1 MSAADHAL
9 SPLAARAAA
18 HAVQTL
24 APGQALTLRPARAG
38 VLHVQRGAVW
48 ATRRGPHAANAG
60 AAGGDDVLRAGQR
73 LRLHAGEVLVLEPI
87 AVPGTPAQRV
97 ALHWRPKWPARPAN
111 CSARCAMPCAPAASC
126 CAARR
131 RGPGTGW
138 GRAGMRAACTMP
150 DTKATLLI
158 ASSACWTGAEARF
171 RS

>member
-18 HAVQTL
+18 HAVQPL

-97 ALHWRPKWPARPAN
+97 ALHWQPAADTRWATEVARPASELQRALRDAVRAGGQLLRGTAAWAGHRLGP
-111 CSARCAMPCAPAASC
+111 CRDARCLHDA
-126 CAARR
+126 
-131 RGPGTGW
+131 
-138 GRAGMRAACTMP
+138 
-150 DTKATLLI
+150 
-158 ASSACWTGAEARF
+158 
-171 RS
+171 

>member
-60 AAGGDDVLRAGQR
+60 AAGGDDVVRAGQR

-97 ALHWRPKWPARPAN
+97 ALHWQ
-111 CSARCAMPCAPAASC
+111 PAA
-126 CAARR
+126 
-131 RGPGTGW
+131 
-138 GRAGMRAACTMP
+138 
-150 DTKATLLI
+150 DT
-158 ASSACWTGAEARF
+158 R
-171 RS
+171 